1 VEASRHVPVMLEEVL
16 RYLEPAP
23 GKVIVDLTLGGAGHA
38 RALLEAGATV
48 IGLDRDPQAIERA
61 RQLLSPHVDRFV
73 PVHRDFGSLPEVL
86 DELGI
91 DRVDGVLMDLGLS
104 SDQLDDPTRGFAFRL
119 QGPLDLRF
127 DPTRGEPA
135 WVRIE
140 ATDAPTLARWL
151 TEYGEVRIARRLA
164 QAMIERARTQEMRT
178 TEALRE
184 LVIDLAGKRERPEGE
199 LARVFQALRVL
210 VNEELPQLERV
221 LDCLPDRLNPGGRMV
236 AISYHSLEDRRVKTM
251 LHRSSGRSGG
261 GDRHRP
267 PLPGAETTFREL
279 TRRVVKPTDGE
290 IERNPR
296 ARSARLRAG
305 VRR

>member
-1 VEASRHVPVMLEEVL
+1 MLAEVL

-23 GKVIVDLTLGGAGHA
+23 GKVIADLTLGGAGHT
-38 RALLEAGATV
+38 RAMLDAGATV

-61 RQLLSPHVDRFV
+61 RALLSPHAERFV

-104 SDQLDDPTRGFAFRL
+104 SDQLDDPARGFAFRYD
-119 QGPLDLRF
+119 GPLDLRF
-127 DPTRGEPA
+127 DPTRGQPA
-135 WVRIE
+135 WERIE
-140 ATDAPTLARWL
+140 GADLPTVTQWL
-151 TEYGEVRIARRLA
+151 SRLGEVRIARRLA
-164 QAMIERARTQEMRT
+164 AAMVERARLCELRT
-178 TEALRE
+178 TESLRALVTA
-184 LVIDLAGKRERPEGE
+184 LVSKRERPEGE

-210 VNEELPQLERV
+210 VNDELAQLERV
-221 LDCLPDRLNPGGRMV
+221 LECLPQRIGPGGRMV
-236 AISYHSLEDRRVKTM
+236 AISYHSLEDRRVKAM
-251 LHRSSGRSGG
+251 LHRASGRTGG

-267 PLPGAETTFREL
+267 ALPTDEPTFREL
-279 TRRVVKPTDGE
+279 TRRVVKPTE
-290 IERNPR
+290 EEVERNPR

>member
-1 VEASRHVPVMLEEVL
+1 MEASRHVPVMLQEVL

-23 GKVIVDLTLGGAGHA
+23 GKVIADLTLGGAGHT

-61 RQLLSPHVDRFV
+61 RQLLSPHADRFV

-104 SDQLDDPTRGFAFRL
+104 SDQLDDPARGFAFRTD
-119 QGPLDLRF
+119 GPLDLRF

-135 WVRIE
+135 WERIE
-140 ATDAPTLARWL
+140 RADAATIARWL

-164 QAMIERARTQEMRT
+164 SAMVERARQQELRT
-178 TEALRE
+178 TGALRE
-184 LVIDLAGKRERPEGE
+184 LVTALVDRRERPEGE
-199 LARVFQALRVL
+199 LARVFQALRIL
-210 VNEELPQLERV
+210 VNEELQQLERV
-221 LDCLPDRLNPGGRMV
+221 LGCLEDRLHPGGRLV
-236 AISYHSLEDRRVKTM
+236 AISYHSLEDRRVKAM
-251 LHRSSGRSGG
+251 LHRSSGRGGG

-267 PLPGAETTFREL
+267 ALPGAEPTFREL
-279 TRRVVKPTDGE
+279 TRRVVKPTEGE

>member
-1 VEASRHVPVMLEEVL
+1 M
-16 RYLEPAP
+16 
-23 GKVIVDLTLGGAGHA
+23 VDLTLGGAGHT

-48 IGLDRDPQAIERA
+48 IGFDRDPQAIERA
-61 RQLLSPHVDRFV
+61 RELLSPHADRFV

-104 SDQLDDPTRGFAFRL
+104 SDQLDDPGRGFAFRYD
-119 QGPLDLRF
+119 GPLDLRF

-135 WVRIE
+135 WRRIE
-140 ATDAPTLARWL
+140 EADVPTLTEWL
-151 TEYGEVRIARRLA
+151 SRYGEVRIARRLA
-164 QAMIERARTQEMRT
+164 QAMAERAARGELRT
-178 TEALRE
+178 TEQLRE
-184 LVIDLAGKRERPEGE
+184 LVTALVGRRKRPEGE

-210 VNEELPQLERV
+210 VNDELGQLERV
-221 LDCLPDRLNPGGRMV
+221 LDCLPDRMNPGGVLV
-236 AISYHSLEDRRVKTM
+236 AISYHSLEDRRVKRM
-251 LHRSSGRSGG
+251 LRRASGRAGG

-267 PLPGAETTFREL
+267 APREVEATFREL
-279 TRRVVKPTDGE
+279 TRRVVKPTEGE

>member
-1 VEASRHVPVMLEEVL
+1 MLAEVL

-23 GKVIVDLTLGGAGHA
+23 GQVIADLTLGGAGHT
-38 RALLEAGATV
+38 RAMLEAGATV
-48 IGLDRDPQAIERA
+48 IGFDRDPQAIERA
-61 RQLLSPHVDRFV
+61 QELLSPHAERFV
-73 PVHRDFGSLPEVL
+73 PVHRDFGSLPEAL

-91 DRVDGVLMDLGLS
+91 ARVDGALMDLGLS
-104 SDQLDDPTRGFAFRL
+104 SDQLDDPVRGFAFRFD
-119 QGPLDLRF
+119 GPLDLRF

-135 WVRIE
+135 WARIE
-140 ATDAPTLARWL
+140 AADVPTLTQWL
-151 TEYGEVRIARRLA
+151 SRLGEVRIARRLA
-164 QAMIERARTQEMRT
+164 VAMVERARQQELRST
-178 TEALRE
+178 AALRE
-184 LVIDLAGKRERPEGE
+184 LVTQHVSRRERPEGE

-210 VNEELPQLERV
+210 VNDELAQLERV
-221 LDCLPDRLNPGGRMV
+221 LDCLPERMNPGGRLV

-251 LHRSSGRSGG
+251 LHRTSGRTGG

-267 PLPGAETTFREL
+267 ALPTDEPTFREL
-279 TRRVVKPTDGE
+279 TRRVVKPTEEE